1 MAKPNFQIW
10 QNKPKLNDSGQYVQ
24 VEVSDYYSV
33 GFDTDLTDDDLYTNF
48 TDIGRGEGSD
58 INQELYF
65 EQDSI
70 DLNDHIYGVGQFRI
84 EKIYIQQQEIDG
96 TNKNNH
102 NNKKERDSNKKNN

>member
-48 TDIGRGEGSD
+48 TDIGRGEGTHGRFLHRRQTS
-58 INQELYF
+58 QRWVLALR
-65 EQDSI
+65 S
-70 DLNDHIYGVGQFRI
+70 V
-84 EKIYIQQQEIDG
+84 
-96 TNKNNH
+96 
-102 NNKKERDSNKKNN
+102 